1 MIKTESMISGRRCYQ
16 TWEGYGHLQR
26 AANVGERGSKT
37 VEGEWESKDGPHQ
50 CIVSSAEWHALLPGT
65 KRQPVSFCLVK
76 GMRYGH

>member
-1 MIKTESMISGRRCYQ
+1 M
-16 TWEGYGHLQR
+16 
-26 AANVGERGSKT
+26 GERGSKT

-50 CIVSSAEWHALLPGT
+50 CILSSAEWHALLPGT